1 MTARSARIAACL
13 LAALFSFAAGPT
25 AHAENEALALARRL
39 DQRHRA
45 LGGLSA
51 RFTQTYRSGL
61 LGREVVERGVV
72 QIKRP
77 GRMRWEYHQPEKKT
91 FVCDGTNFYFYV
103 PADRQVIVREQAGA
117 RGLPTLL
124 LSGQGAIADQFE
136 VAFEAGPSAGRSL
149 RLTPRRP
156 DPEIE
161 SVRLDLDARER
172 IVGLEVLDVQ
182 GNRSTFRFDDL
193 REGQRL
199 PDRLFRFDIPAGVE
213 VVAG

>member
-1 MTARSARIAACL
+1 MSLGAPLATPVGAEDAATAV
-13 LAALFSFAAGPT
+13 
-25 AHAENEALALARRL
+25 ARRL
-39 DQRHRA
+39 DQRHRT
-45 LGGLSA
+45 LSDLSA
-51 RFTQTYRSGL
+51 RFTQSYRSGL
-61 LGREVVERGVV
+61 LGREVVERGSV

-77 GRMRWEYHQPEKKT
+77 GRMRWEYRDPEKKT
-91 FVCDGTNFYFYV
+91 FVCDGKNFYFYV

-117 RGLPTLL
+117 GGLPTLL
-124 LSGQGAIADQFE
+124 LSGQGQILEQFE
-136 VAFEAGPSAGRSL
+136 VALETGAPGLRRL

-182 GNRSTFRFDDL
+182 GNRSSFRFDDL
-193 REGQRL
+193 RENLRL
-199 PDRLFRFDIPAGVE
+199 PDALFRFEIPRGVE